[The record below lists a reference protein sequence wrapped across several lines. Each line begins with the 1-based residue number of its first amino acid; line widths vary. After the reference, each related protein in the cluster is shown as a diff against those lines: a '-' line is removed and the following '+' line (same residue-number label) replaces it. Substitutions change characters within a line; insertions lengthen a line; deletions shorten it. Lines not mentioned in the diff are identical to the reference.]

1 MYQSIGAMDL
11 FPNGEF
17 PDVVWSFGL
26 KMMFPMSSETAALR
40 KARASSKRSA
50 SISFWREMRTPDLV

>member
-26 KMMFPMSSETAALR
+26 KMMFPMSSETAALP
-40 KARASSKRSA
+40 KGAR
-50 SISFWREMRTPDLV
+50 I